1 MTQRL
6 CQILELLTDTN
17 RMEVSLLAEKLEGLS
32 PIKRISK
39 GFGLITGGDGRR
51 IVTVSQ
57 VKPGDKVEIRIRDGK
72 ILAQVQGLME
82 D

>member
-1 MTQRL
+1 MSRKHNL
-6 CQILELLTDTN
+6 A
-17 RMEVSLLAEKLEGLS
+17 LLAEKLEGLS